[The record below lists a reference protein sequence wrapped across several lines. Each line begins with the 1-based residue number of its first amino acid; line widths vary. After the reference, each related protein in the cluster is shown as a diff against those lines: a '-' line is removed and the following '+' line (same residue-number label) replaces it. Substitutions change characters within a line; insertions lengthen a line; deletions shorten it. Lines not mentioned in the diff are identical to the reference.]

1 MPLQVLEWRNLSV
14 HVPPM
19 RVPELPRLLDE
30 ADAHHEIE
38 AMRRAATPVRR
49 RLLWASI
56 YGSCHLGEG
65 EGGDLDAFDTLM
77 EARARACVRARRH
90 AHAQL
95 RSRPFPP
102 RPCSGAAPA
111 AHPLR
116 AVGGAQ
122 RAACP

>member
-1 MPLQVLEWRNLSV
+1 MHVHALVHVPLQLHTVPLQVLEWRNLSV

-77 EARARACVRARRH
+77 EARTHARTRARARADTHTRN
-90 AHAQL
+90 
-95 RSRPFPP
+95 
-102 RPCSGAAPA
+102 
-111 AHPLR
+111 
-116 AVGGAQ
+116 
-122 RAACP
+122 

>member
-1 MPLQVLEWRNLSV
+1 MHVYAAAHSAPAAAHAPLQVLEWRNLSV

-77 EARARACVRARRH
+77 EARTHARTRARARADTHTRN
-90 AHAQL
+90 
-95 RSRPFPP
+95 
-102 RPCSGAAPA
+102 
-111 AHPLR
+111 
-116 AVGGAQ
+116 
-122 RAACP
+122 